1 MSLCRTQLFG
11 SFLLPRLSSEQ
22 ESQFRLKAIVE
33 SSDDAII
40 TKTLDGAI
48 TSWNPAASRIF
59 GYTWEEIVGQPI
71 FKLVPAELR
80 QEEHD
85 ILKRLT
91 SGERIEHYETV
102 RISKTGTRI
111 NISLTVSPIRDE
123 QERIIG
129 ASEVARDISDR
140 LHADELRVRLA
151 AIVESSDD
159 AIVSKDLNGIIT
171 SWNKAA
177 ARLFGWEA
185 EEIVGR
191 SVLTIIPDALHVEEH
206 EILRKLR
213 AGERIDHYETQRL
226 HKNGHL
232 VEVSL
237 TVSPI
242 WDAKGRIIGA
252 SKIARDVTERNRLQ
266 RALIQSEKL
275 AATGRMAASIAH
287 EINNP
292 LEAMT
297 NLAYLLANDRSINE
311 TALHYAKMLFEET
324 ERASEVARKTLAFYR
339 ETGQPVRIDICELLD
354 GVLSLNHARF
364 EKKSITVRREYAETK
379 DVFGFPSELRQ
390 VLVNL
395 LLNAVDALPEGGDIC
410 LRVSNEASRD
420 ETDER
425 VCISVSDSGSGIPE
439 DVQEN
444 LFQPFFTTKQSGG
457 NGLGLWISRGIVER
471 HGGELTFRNKTQA
484 GESGAVFMVLLPIAA
499 QQSTCTRD
507 YLYPQAKLASSL

>member
-1 MSLCRTQLFG
+1 M
-11 SFLLPRLSSEQ
+11 PRLSSEQ

-33 SSDDAII
+33 SSEDAII
-40 TKTLDGAI
+40 TKHLDGII
-48 TSWNPAASRIF
+48 TSWNAAASRMF
-59 GYTWEEIVGQPI
+59 GYTSEEIVGQSI
-71 FKLVPAELR
+71 FNLIPAELR
-80 QEEHD
+80 QEEHEN
-85 ILKRLT
+85 LKRLT

-123 QERIIG
+123 HGRIIG

-140 LHADELRVRLA
+140 LRDDELRVRLA

-185 EEIVGR
+185 GEIVGR
-191 SVLTIIPDALHVEEH
+191 SVLTIIPEALHAEEH

-213 AGERIDHYETQRL
+213 AGERIDHYETERR
-226 HKNGHL
+226 HKDGHV

-252 SKIARDVTERNRLQ
+252 SKIARDITERNQLQ

-275 AATGRMAASIAH
+275 AATGRLAATVAH

-292 LEAMT
+292 LETIT
-297 NLAYLLANDRSINE
+297 NLAYLLANDRSMNE
-311 TALHYAKMLFEET
+311 TSRHYAKMLFEET
-324 ERASEVARKTLAFYR
+324 ERASEVAKRTLAFYR

-379 DVFGFPSELRQ
+379 GVFGFPSELRQ

-395 LLNAVDALPEGGDIC
+395 LLNAVDAVPEGGEIC
-410 LRVSNEASRD
+410 LRVSNETSLD
-420 ETDER
+420 GKDER

-439 DVQEN
+439 DVQAN

-471 HGGELTFRNKTQA
+471 HGGELKFRNKTQA
-484 GESGAVFMVLLPIAA
+484 GESGAVFMVLLPITA
-499 QQSTCTRD
+499 QQRAWTRD
-507 YLYPQAKLASSL
+507 HFYPQTKLA